1 MATAMATAM
10 TSRSYSELV
19 KLPTF
24 SERYNYLRLVGQ
36 VGSTTFG
43 FDRYLNQSFYT
54 SRDWRQV
61 RHAVIARDAGCDLGL
76 EGYEIFDRVY
86 VHHMNPLT
94 KKQVL
99 AADEN
104 MFDLEYLISCTLNTH
119 NAIHYGDPNSLVR
132 LPPERRPGDTTLW

>member
-1 MATAMATAM
+1 M
-10 TSRSYSELV
+10 TTRSYSELV

-24 SERYNYLRLVGQ
+24 SERYNYLRLVGK

-61 RHAVIARDAGCDLGL
+61 RQAVIARDAGCDLGL

>member
-1 MATAMATAM
+1 M

-19 KLPTF
+19 KLQTF

-104 MFDLEYLISCTLNTH
+104 MFDPEYLVSCTLNTH

>member
-1 MATAMATAM
+1 MI
-10 TSRSYSELV
+10 SRSYSELV
-19 KLPTF
+19 KLQTF

-104 MFDLEYLISCTLNTH
+104 MFNLEHLISCTLNTH
-119 NAIHYGDPNSLVR
+119 NAIHYGDPASLVK

>member
-1 MATAMATAM
+1 MYI
-10 TSRSYSELV
+10 RSYSELV
-19 KLPTF
+19 KLQTF

-104 MFDLEYLISCTLNTH
+104 MFDPEYLITCTLNTH

>member
-1 MATAMATAM
+1 MI
-10 TSRSYSELV
+10 SRSYSELV
-19 KLPTF
+19 KLQTF

-104 MFDLEYLISCTLNTH
+104 MFNLEYLISCTLNTH
-119 NAIHYGDPNSLVR
+119 NAIHYGDPNSLAR

>member
-1 MATAMATAM
+1 MRVRT
-10 TSRSYSELV
+10 YSELRR
-19 KLPTF
+19 LTSF
-24 SERYNYLRLVGQ
+24 QDRYDYLRLKGAVGQ
-36 VGSTTFG
+36 DTFG

-104 MFDLEYLISCTLNTH
+104 MFNLEYLISCTLNTH

-132 LPPERRPGDTTLW
+132 LPPERRSGDTTLW

>member
-1 MATAMATAM
+1 MI
-10 TSRSYSELV
+10 SRSYSELV
-19 KLPTF
+19 KLQTF
-24 SERYNYLRLVGQ
+24 SERYDYLRLVGQ

-61 RHAVIARDAGCDLGL
+61 RHGVIARDAGCDLGL

>member
-1 MATAMATAM
+1 MV
-10 TSRSYSELV
+10 SRSYSELV
-19 KLPTF
+19 KLQTF
-24 SERYNYLRLVGQ
+24 SERYNYLRLVGR

-43 FDRYLNQSFYT
+43 FDRHLNQSFYT

-119 NAIHYGDPNSLVR
+119 NTIHYGDPTSLVK

>member
-1 MATAMATAM
+1 MS
-10 TSRSYSELV
+10 SRSYSELV
-19 KLPTF
+19 KLRTF

-104 MFDLEYLISCTLNTH
+104 MFNLEYLISCTLNTH
-119 NAIHYGDPNSLVR
+119 NAIHYGDPNSLAR

>member
-1 MATAMATAM
+1 MI
-10 TSRSYSELV
+10 SRSYSELV
-19 KLPTF
+19 KRQTF

-104 MFDLEYLISCTLNTH
+104 MFDPEYLVSCTLNTH
-119 NAIHYGDPNSLVR
+119 NAIHYGDPNSLAR

>member
-1 MATAMATAM
+1 M

-19 KLPTF
+19 KLQTF

-104 MFDLEYLISCTLNTH
+104 MFDPEYLITCTLNTH

>member
-1 MATAMATAM
+1 MI
-10 TSRSYSELV
+10 SRSHSELV
-19 KLPTF
+19 KLQTF

-61 RHAVIARDAGCDLGL
+61 RHAVIARDSGCDLGL

-119 NAIHYGDPNSLVR
+119 NAIHYGDPNSVVG

>member
-1 MATAMATAM
+1 MI
-10 TSRSYSELV
+10 SRSYSELV
-19 KLPTF
+19 KLQTF

-104 MFDLEYLISCTLNTH
+104 MFDPEYLISCTLNTH

>member
-1 MATAMATAM
+1 M

-19 KLPTF
+19 KLQTF

-99 AADEN
+99 AADKN

>member
-1 MATAMATAM
+1 MI
-10 TSRSYSELV
+10 SRSYSELV
-19 KLPTF
+19 KLQTF

-104 MFDLEYLISCTLNTH
+104 MFDLEHLISCTLNTH
-119 NAIHYGDPNSLVR
+119 NAIHYGDTNSLVR
-132 LPPERRPGDTTLW
+132 LPPERRPGDTNLW

>member
-1 MATAMATAM
+1 MI
-10 TSRSYSELV
+10 SRSYSELV
-19 KLPTF
+19 KLQTF

-104 MFDLEYLISCTLNTH
+104 MFDLEHLISCTLNTH
-119 NAIHYGDPNSLVR
+119 NAIHYGNTNSLVR
-132 LPPERRPGDTTLW
+132 LPPERRPGDTNLW

>member
-1 MATAMATAM
+1 M

-19 KLPTF
+19 KLQTF

-104 MFDLEYLISCTLNTH
+104 MFDPEYLISCTLNTH

>member
-1 MATAMATAM
+1 MI
-10 TSRSYSELV
+10 SRSYSELV
-19 KLPTF
+19 KLQTF

-61 RHAVIARDAGCDLGL
+61 RHAVIARDVGCDLGL

>member
-1 MATAMATAM
+1 M

-104 MFDLEYLISCTLNTH
+104 MFDPEYLITCTLNTH

>member
-1 MATAMATAM
+1 MI
-10 TSRSYSELV
+10 SRSHSELV
-19 KLPTF
+19 KLQTF
-24 SERYNYLRLVGQ
+24 SERYDYLRLVGQ

-119 NAIHYGDPNSLVR
+119 NAIHYGDPKSLVR

>member
-1 MATAMATAM
+1 MI
-10 TSRSYSELV
+10 SRSYSELA
-19 KLPTF
+19 KRQTF

-104 MFDLEYLISCTLNTH
+104 MFDPEYLVSCTLNTH
-119 NAIHYGDPNSLVR
+119 NAIHYGDPNSLAR

>member
-1 MATAMATAM
+1 MI
-10 TSRSYSELV
+10 SRSYSELV
-19 KLPTF
+19 KLQTF

-61 RHAVIARDAGCDLGL
+61 RHAVIARDVGCDLGL

-104 MFDLEYLISCTLNTH
+104 MFDLEHLISCTLNTH
-119 NAIHYGDPNSLVR
+119 NAIHYGDTNSLVR
-132 LPPERRPGDTTLW
+132 LPPERRPGDTNLW

>member
-1 MATAMATAM
+1 M

-19 KLPTF
+19 KLQTF

-119 NAIHYGDPNSLVR
+119 NAIHSGDPHSLVR

>member
-1 MATAMATAM
+1 MI
-10 TSRSYSELV
+10 SRSHSELV
-19 KLPTF
+19 KLQTF

-61 RHAVIARDAGCDLGL
+61 RNAVIARDAGCDLGL

-104 MFDLEYLISCTLNTH
+104 TFDLEYLISCTLNTH

>member
-1 MATAMATAM
+1 M

-19 KLPTF
+19 KLQTF

-104 MFDLEYLISCTLNTH
+104 MFDPEYLVSCTLNTH

-132 LPPERRPGDTTLW
+132 LPPERRPGDTTIW

>member
-1 MATAMATAM
+1 M

-61 RHAVIARDAGCDLGL
+61 RHAVIARDSGCDLGL

-119 NAIHYGDPNSLVR
+119 NAIHYGDESLLVMP
-132 LPPERRPGDTTLW
+132 LVERRPGDIKLW

>member
-1 MATAMATAM
+1 M

-24 SERYNYLRLVGQ
+24 SERYNYLRLVGR

>member
-1 MATAMATAM
+1 MI
-10 TSRSYSELV
+10 SRSYSELV
-19 KLPTF
+19 KLQTF

-76 EGYEIFDRVY
+76 EGYEMFDRVY

-119 NAIHYGDPNSLVR
+119 NAIHYGDPNSLAR

>member
-1 MATAMATAM
+1 MI
-10 TSRSYSELV
+10 SRSYSELV
-19 KLPTF
+19 KLQTF

-104 MFDLEYLISCTLNTH
+104 MFDLDYLISCTLNTH
-119 NAIHYGDPNSLVR
+119 NAIHYGDASGLLVE
-132 LPPERRPGDTTLW
+132 LPERKRGDTRLW

>member
-1 MATAMATAM
+1 M

-19 KLPTF
+19 KLQTF
-24 SERYNYLRLVGQ
+24 SERYNYLRLVGH

-61 RHAVIARDAGCDLGL
+61 RHAVIARDVGCDLGL

>member
-1 MATAMATAM
+1 MI
-10 TSRSYSELV
+10 SRSYSELV
-19 KLPTF
+19 KLQTF

-61 RHAVIARDAGCDLGL
+61 RHTVIARDAGCDLGL

-104 MFDLEYLISCTLNTH
+104 MLDPEYLISCTLNTH

>member
-1 MATAMATAM
+1 MI
-10 TSRSYSELV
+10 SRSYSELV
-19 KLPTF
+19 KLQTF

-61 RHAVIARDAGCDLGL
+61 RHGVIARDAGCDLGL

>member
-1 MATAMATAM
+1 MI
-10 TSRSYSELV
+10 SRSYSELV

-104 MFDLEYLISCTLNTH
+104 MFDPEYLISCTLNTH

>member
-1 MATAMATAM
+1 M
-10 TSRSYSELV
+10 TTRSYSELV
-19 KLPTF
+19 KLLTF
-24 SERYNYLRLVGQ
+24 SERYNYLRLVGK

-61 RHAVIARDAGCDLGL
+61 RQAVIARDAGCDLGL

-104 MFDLEYLISCTLNTH
+104 MFDLEYLITCALNTH

>member
-1 MATAMATAM
+1 MI
-10 TSRSYSELV
+10 SRSYSELV
-19 KLPTF
+19 KLQTF

-104 MFDLEYLISCTLNTH
+104 MFDLEYLISCTHSTH